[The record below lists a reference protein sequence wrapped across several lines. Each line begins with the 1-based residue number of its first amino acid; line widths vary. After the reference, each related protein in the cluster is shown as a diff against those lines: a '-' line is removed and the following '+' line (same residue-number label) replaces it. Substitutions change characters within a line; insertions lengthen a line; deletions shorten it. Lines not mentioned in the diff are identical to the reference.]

1 MWGAVR
7 RLKEI
12 GLDVVCVVADGAKPN
27 RKFCRDHA
35 HEYGMK
41 DGVVYK
47 ARNIFEP
54 SKWIYFISDI
64 PRSSYKDYK
73 KLSGKFSCRRNTAYV
88 GKPKFRIF
96 YCPSAFII
104 HVRYLICGF

>member
-27 RKFCRDHA
+27 RKFFRDHA
-35 HEYGMK
+35 HEDGMN

-54 SKWIYFISDI
+54 SKWIYLISDI
-64 PRSSYKDYK
+64 PHLIKTTINCWANSR
-73 KLSGKFSCRRNTAYV
+73 V
-88 GKPKFRIF
+88 GGTR
-96 YCPSAFII
+96 
-104 HVRYLICGF
+104 LM